1 MFIAALWSRLCVV
14 PQPLHVQLLS
24 ASVRSSFMRPQTLQ
38 VLLDGYHLSILAKVF
53 PCDVSLYS
61 SIVRNMPK
69 PLSLVDLPSFREP
82 AIPRRFI
89 SSTTRHHTA
98 WLSQYSAYGRSSF
111 SGWLY
116 ALVEG
121 EPYAVAGY
129 SCWNQT
135 SYETAYAVLLQV

>member
-14 PQPLHVQLLS
+14 PQLLHVQFLS

-61 SIVRNMPK
+61 SIVRNIPK

-89 SSTTRHHTA
+89 SSTNTA
-98 WLSQYSAYGRSSF
+98 SYCLAIAVLSVWQKFFLWL
-111 SGWLY
+111 
-116 ALVEG
+116 
-121 EPYAVAGY
+121 AVCSCRRRTLC
-129 SCWNQT
+129 SCW
-135 SYETAYAVLLQV
+135 L